1 MGDQSWPRRC
11 RITETRD
18 YRRLY
23 DSGSKVV
30 TSGFILF
37 HGPAATGASR
47 IGLSSSRKVGKAV
60 VRNRVK
66 RRMREVVRR
75 LRPLLLRE
83 ADLVVVARARAAG
96 FGYRR
101 MEEDL
106 VRLLTMARLLPR

>member
-1 MGDQSWPRRC
+1 
-11 RITETRD
+11 
-18 YRRLY
+18 
-23 DSGSKVV
+23 
-30 TSGFILF
+30 
-37 HGPAATGASR
+37 
-47 IGLSSSRKVGKAV
+47 
-60 VRNRVK
+60 
-66 RRMREVVRR
+66 MREVVRR